1 AQMLKLP
8 GTAPEPGLRAGS
20 GLTNVPEALAL
31 YSRGR
36 GYLQR
41 YDRSENVEK
50 AIDAFDR
57 ALSLDPS
64 FALAHAGRAEAY
76 LRRYQSTKD
85 TRYLSEARKSSRRA
99 IDLNPQ
105 LFDVHLIMGLI
116 HNTAGE
122 YQDAIISFE
131 SALKVQPE
139 SADALRELANTYAA
153 AGRLDE
159 A

>member
-1 AQMLKLP
+1 TALESREIQATREELTLVPDKLVEQAAQMLKLR

-20 GLTNVPEALAL
+20 GLTNLPEALTL

-57 ALSLDPS
+57 ALPLDPS
-64 FALAHAGRAEAY
+64 FALAHAGRAESY

-85 TRYLSEARKSSRRA
+85 TRFLTEARKSSRRA

-116 HNTAGE
+116 H
-122 YQDAIISFE
+122 
-131 SALKVQPE
+131 
-139 SADALRELANTYAA
+139 
-153 AGRLDE
+153 
-159 A
+159 